1 MPFLLS
7 LFSSKTTWM
16 LVAGA
21 LLALLFGV
29 QQARISHLKNKIEDR
44 DAAIAAAQAE
54 LKSAQALILQ
64 WKSAYDGITVTVD
77 RQNAHITILEAKV
90 KERIAK
96 ANEAMKQAEK
106 AKQEAANLVQTIAT
120 MELSKDE
127 CQALSSLV
135 DSAIAGGLQ

>member
-7 LFSSKTTWM
+7 LFSSKTTWI

-44 DAAIAAAQAE
+44 DAAIAAYQAE
-54 LKSAQALILQ
+54 LKSAEALILQ
-64 WKSAYDGITVTVD
+64 WKNAYDGMTDTVD
-77 RQNAHITILEAKV
+77 RQNEQIAMLEAKV

-96 ANEAMKQAEK
+96 AKEAMKQAEQ
-106 AKQEAANLVQTIAT
+106 AKMDAEKLAKTINT

-127 CQALSSLV
+127 CQAVFSLL
-135 DSAIAGGLQ
+135 DGAIAGGLR